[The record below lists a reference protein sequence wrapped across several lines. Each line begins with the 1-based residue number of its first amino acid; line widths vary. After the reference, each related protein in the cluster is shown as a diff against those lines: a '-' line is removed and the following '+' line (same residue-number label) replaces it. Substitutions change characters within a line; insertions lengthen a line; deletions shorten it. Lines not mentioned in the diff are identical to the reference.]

1 MLANTYSEMLRLNVG
16 HVLSRSVGF
25 RWEIP
30 ISGEQVAVT
39 SDLMLARLTGEVHL
53 TRTPPGIL
61 VEGALYATR
70 DMECVRCLSAYA
82 LPAEVNMSELYT
94 YPPDPEAEWTIDEDC
109 VLNITALVRELLL
122 VEEPMQALCS
132 PDCKGLCPACGED
145 WNLDGCACPCESG
158 DARFAVLQE
167 LLGSD

>member
-30 ISGEQVAVT
+30 ISGDQVAVT
-39 SDLMLARLTGEVHL
+39 PDLMLARLAGEVHL

-61 VEGALYATR
+61 VEGTLHATR
-70 DMECVRCLSAYA
+70 DTECVRCLSVYP
-82 LPAEVNMSELYT
+82 LQAEVNMSELYT
-94 YPPDPEAEWTIDEDC
+94 YPPEPEAEWTIDEDC
-109 VLNITALVRELLL
+109 VLNITSLLRELLL
-122 VEEPMQALCS
+122 VEEPIQALCS
-132 PDCKGLCPACGED
+132 RDCKGLCPACGQD
-145 WNLDGCACPCESG
+145 WNLDGCACARESG

-167 LLGSD
+167 LLEAD